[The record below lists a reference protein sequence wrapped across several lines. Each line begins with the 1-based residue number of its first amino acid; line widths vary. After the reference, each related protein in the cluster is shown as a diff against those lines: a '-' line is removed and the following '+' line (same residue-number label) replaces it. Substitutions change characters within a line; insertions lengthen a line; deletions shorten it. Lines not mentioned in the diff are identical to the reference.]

1 MQSCQI
7 VSKNVGWRQN
17 QWRMKTELA
26 SNAGILALQAA
37 ILEIKGTNSVHSR
50 QNQAQRTAMKAFLA
64 VIPPESSERAP
75 HGALGSAG
83 RVESAPFSL
92 RRAWAV
98 TVDIFSAVKARC
110 FRAVLFP
117 SPGDVWGP

>member
-64 VIPPESSERAP
+64 VIPSRAAS
-75 HGALGSAG
+75 GLRTALWVLPAEW
-83 RVESAPFSL
+83 RVLLLVF
-92 RRAWAV
+92 V
-98 TVDIFSAVKARC
+98 G
-110 FRAVLFP
+110 
-117 SPGDVWGP
+117 PGL